1 MLISPA
7 QDLPLPNDMQKALK
21 DARNSVTLSEAEHRR
36 LVELRVAEET
46 TIVELG
52 KRKLYEEERLNDIL
66 AQVANSQVKLTQLR
80 SEEVAIT
87 KDIDD
92 RKAQIKLD
100 EESIETRKEAL
111 QRAEFALESRQEIL
125 TEQEEECYTER
136 ESLADRE
143 LIIREKEEK
152 FKNFIKSL

>member
-1 MLISPA
+1 MLNAGVSCW
-7 QDLPLPNDMQKALK
+7 
-21 DARNSVTLSEAEHRR
+21 
-36 LVELRVAEET
+36 
-46 TIVELG
+46 IVH
-52 KRKLYEEERLNDIL
+52 
-66 AQVANSQVKLTQLR
+66 TR